1 MKRHPRN
8 LAWSLAQVI
17 RSKNSGPF
25 QTTLD
30 VIFDDEALYQ
40 QIKNSGPDRLE
51 RVAQCYHM
59 SVDRI
64 CEFVFD
70 SALGFKITFDRAISS
85 GTVGDRDVYGA
96 RQHAPLAM
104 MEIQVQ

>member
-1 MKRHPRN
+1 MKSAK
-8 LAWSLAQVI
+8 LYDLAQVI

-40 QIKNSGPDRLE
+40 QIKNSGQITPE

-64 CEFVFD
+64 CEFVFFD
-70 SALGFKITFDRAISS
+70 TALGFKITFDRAISS
-85 GTVGDRDVYGA
+85 GTVGDPDGYGA
-96 RQHAPLAM
+96 QQHAPLAM

>member
-1 MKRHPRN
+1 MKSAK
-8 LAWSLAQVI
+8 LYDLAQVI

-40 QIKNSGPDRLE
+40 QIKNSGQITPE
-51 RVAQCYHM
+51 RVAQCYRM

-64 CEFVFD
+64 CEFVFFD
-70 SALGFKITFDRAISS
+70 TALGFKITFDRAISS

-96 RQHAPLAM
+96 QQHAPLAM

>member
-1 MKRHPRN
+1 MKSAK
-8 LAWSLAQVI
+8 LYDLAQVI

-40 QIKNSGPDRLE
+40 QIKNSGQITPE

-64 CEFVFD
+64 CEFVFLTPL
-70 SALGFKITFDRAISS
+70 SASNYI
-85 GTVGDRDVYGA
+85 
-96 RQHAPLAM
+96 
-104 MEIQVQ
+104 